1 LLHAWHLQVNLD
13 VFGATSFFLD
23 VHDGFSTTTNQ
34 TVFSPKRSI
43 SRAACRFT
51 TTSWTRRMFVEFVM
65 SLKLFGNVF
74 GDVGEFVNCEFTM
87 MKLNDFSFGM
97 LRIRVTPLLFS
108 RRDKCKKTD
117 IAECMLHEQL
127 TLLSSFPVWKRI
139 EFLSVK
145 AVVWGEPVF
154 LVLKHSPWWRPTPTL
169 RSRAA
174 GGCK

>member
-1 LLHAWHLQVNLD
+1 M
-13 VFGATSFFLD
+13 VFQQQQTKLFFLQNAA
-23 VHDGFSTTTNQ
+23 F
-34 TVFSPKRSI
+34 

-74 GDVGEFVNCEFTM
+74 GDVGEFVNSEFTM

>member
-1 LLHAWHLQVNLD
+1 MNFD

-23 VHDGFSTTTNQ
+23 VLMVFQQQQ
-34 TVFSPKRSI
+34 TKLFFLQNAAF

-154 LVLKHSPWWRPTPTL
+154 FVLKHSPWWRPTPTL
-169 RSRAA
+169 RSRAT
-174 GGCK
+174 GGCN